1 MSLTSQEDKQAI
13 QIRSNIK
20 AAVGQLDS
28 WTSSQT
34 NHRLRRNA
42 ANASSGGRRERCVES
57 RKRAVASQGTQ
68 FIEDPPC
75 DLCGSSGHLG
85 DECDFIAVEASTR
98 VAFEDPSAGIH
109 RGIVHRVYSLAS
121 ELYRLHYPRFYPG
134 LSEETIVRSEAYLL
148 PVPLVGPD
156 YQEIGITQAVGSLV
170 GSSSTQNYLT
180 TSFLSQRSIVDAVAQ
195 SFYSAAFPLD
205 YSSFRD
211 RIQEELSETL
221 NLDRP
226 L

>member
-1 MSLTSQEDKQAI
+1 MTLTSQEKQAT
-13 QIRSNIK
+13 QIRTNIK

-34 NHRLRRNA
+34 NQRLRRNT
-42 ANASSGGRRERCVES
+42 ANASSGGFRGRCVES
-57 RKRAVASQGTQ
+57 RERAIASQGTQ
-68 FIEDPPC
+68 IIEDHPC
-75 DLCGSSGHLG
+75 GLCGSSSHLG
-85 DECDFIAVEASTR
+85 DECDFIAVEASSR

-109 RGIVHRVYSLAS
+109 RGIVHRVYALSI
-121 ELYRLHYPRFYPG
+121 ELYRLHHPRFYPG
-134 LSEETIVRSEAYLL
+134 PSEETLVRTEAYLL

-156 YQEIGITQAVGSLV
+156 YQEIGIAQAVVSLV
-170 GSSSTQNYLT
+170 GSSSTRNYLT
-180 TSFLSQRSIVDAVAQ
+180 SSFLSQRSIVDAVAH
-195 SFYSAAFPLD
+195 SYHSAAFPLD

-221 NLDRP
+221 NHDRQ

>member
-1 MSLTSQEDKQAI
+1 MTLTSQEKQSS
-13 QIRSNIK
+13 QIRTNIK

-28 WTSSQT
+28 WTSSQ
-34 NHRLRRNA
+34 NHHRLRRNT
-42 ANASSGGRRERCVES
+42 ANASSGGYRERCIDS
-57 RKRAVASQGTQ
+57 RERAIASQGTQ

-85 DECDFIAVEASTR
+85 DECDFVAVEASTR

-109 RGIVHRVYSLAS
+109 RGIVHRLYALSS
-121 ELYRLHYPRFYPG
+121 ELYLLHHPRFYPG
-134 LSEETIVRSEAYLL
+134 LSGETLARTEAHLL
-148 PVPLVGPD
+148 PDSLFGPD
-156 YQEIGITQAVGSLV
+156 YQEIGISQAVGSLV
-170 GSSSTQNYLT
+170 GSSSTRNYLT

-195 SFYSAAFPLD
+195 SYHSAAFPLD

-221 NLDRP
+221 NRDRQ